1 MLFLIAFIFPA
12 KIAKIVQSLLLTL
25 QFLILK
31 NVNNKHFSHLIFIFS
46 PKKQYLCTRFPRN
59 RWQEDRRV
67 ACYVAL
73 ERYNK
78 FNLSI
83 KQWI

>member
-1 MLFLIAFIFPA
+1 MQKQIF
-12 KIAKIVQSLLLTL
+12 
-25 QFLILK
+25 
-31 NVNNKHFSHLIFIFS
+31 HFSLFTFHFFL
-46 PKKQYLCTRFPRN
+46 YLCSRFPRN

-78 FNLSI
+78 FNYQ
-83 KQWI
+83 KENGFN